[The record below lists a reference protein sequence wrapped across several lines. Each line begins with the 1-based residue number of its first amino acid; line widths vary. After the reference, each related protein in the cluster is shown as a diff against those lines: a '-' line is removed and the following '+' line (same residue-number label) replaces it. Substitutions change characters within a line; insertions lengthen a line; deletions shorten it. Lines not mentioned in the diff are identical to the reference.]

1 MKKTHPDEKLD
12 KQDFDLFEALVAL
25 DKKDYSYYDRLTE
38 EQKRKF
44 VPFMLLQWMATVK
57 GSKELQSYYLQSTD
71 YHANKHMFNELV
83 QKNPKLQWLMLCAA
97 SPGIGKQ
104 FHQWIPNISVSISK
118 LKSPAK
124 LKDIKEY
131 FTKIYPKVDT
141 DTINE
146 ISKIFVEEHKK
157 KLYLS
162 EIFPN
167 LKISDIET
175 LSQLVTNEDI
185 TQYEKARGN

>member
-1 MKKTHPDEKLD
+1 MKKTQPDEKLD

-25 DKKDYSYYDRLTE
+25 DKKDYGYYDRLTE

-57 GSKELQSYYLQSTD
+57 GNKELQSYYLQSTD
-71 YHANKHMFNELV
+71 YHANRYMFNETI
-83 QKNPKLQWLMLCAA
+83 QKNPRLQWLMLCAS

-104 FHQWIPNISVSISK
+104 FHQWIPNISVSVAK
-118 LKSPAK
+118 LKSSAK

-131 FTKIYPKVDT
+131 FTKIYPKVDAN
-141 DTINE
+141 TINE

-167 LKISDIET
+167 LKLADIET